1 LHFVLAT
8 LNVHLFDG
16 NESMSQL
23 RIKGAVA
30 LWRDL
35 LGTIGYFVIGWIKL
49 YRTPQKVGW
58 IKI

>member
-1 LHFVLAT
+1 
-8 LNVHLFDG
+8 
-16 NESMSQL
+16 MSQL

-35 LGTIGYFVIGWIKL
+35 LGTIVYFVIGFGWIKL
-49 YRTPQKVGW
+49 YHTLKEVGW